1 MHVNRWR
8 GKERCEERIIDW
20 IVERLVSGTT
30 VDEIVHELTEAG
42 ISEEEAMEVVEAIKQ
57 ALEE

>member
-1 MHVNRWR
+1 
-8 GKERCEERIIDW
+8 
-20 IVERLVSGTT
+20 VERLVSGTT